1 MNTKDEILEGHAY
14 HYNLPEHY
22 MDRRSGVPLVTLYAN
37 EKAKTFVKLAHS
49 IQLSPK
55 LYFDEYVEDAEMMDH
70 ETDVNNVDLEVITDE
85 KDELVSIACLIL
97 SFIL

>member
-22 MDRRSGVPLVTLYAN
+22 IDRRSGVPLVTLYAN

-55 LYFDEYVEDAEMMDH
+55 LFFDECVEDTEMMD
-70 ETDVNNVDLEVITDE
+70 DDNNDNNVDLEVITDE
-85 KDELVSIACLIL
+85 KDEVVSIACFIS
-97 SFIL
+97 SFTH